1 MKNLKLKLRGLALVA
16 ILTLSLSTAF
26 ASDTLRINTYLN
38 TDYSIVSVFNTSVT
52 NLKLKVYDE
61 DGNVFYSQTI
71 KAESNT
77 QKLFDLS
84 NLADGKYALVLVGKN
99 TRIEEQFVVK
109 AKKLAV
115 RTQAMQIAEN
125 KNENSSYAFR
135 R

>member
-16 ILTLSLSTAF
+16 ILSLSLSTAF
-26 ASDTLRINTYLN
+26 ASDTLRINPYLN
-38 TDYSIVSVFNTSVT
+38 TDYSIVSVFNTSDA

-61 DGNVFYSQTI
+61 DGHSFYSETI
-71 KAESNT
+71 NAETST

-84 NLADGKYALVLVGKN
+84 LLSDGNYSLVLVGRN

-109 AKKLAV
+109 AQKLAV
-115 RTQAMQIAEN
+115 STETMQIAEN
-125 KNENSSYAFR
+125 KNQNSSYAFR